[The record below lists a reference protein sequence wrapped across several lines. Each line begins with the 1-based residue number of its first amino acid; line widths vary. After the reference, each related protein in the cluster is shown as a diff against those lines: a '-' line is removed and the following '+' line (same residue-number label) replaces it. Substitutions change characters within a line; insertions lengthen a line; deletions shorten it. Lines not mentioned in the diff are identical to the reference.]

1 MTILTSLPI
10 ALSDRSIMF
19 SMRKWLLLFAAAATL
34 RSETLPS
41 GKIIDDVT
49 CLTDT
54 TQHYALYVPA
64 NFTPARKWSVIL
76 AYDAG
81 GRGRVAVERYQAAA
95 EKYGYIVA
103 GSNNSRNGPWEV
115 SMAAA
120 AAMTADVEKRFPID
134 PKRVYTAGMSGGA
147 RVAMRLAMD
156 GDINGEKIAGVLASS
171 AGFPDD
177 VRESVGF
184 AVFGSAGTDDFN
196 RQEMR
201 ELQRELKSPHRVE
214 VFEGGHTWLPVE
226 LATDGVEWMEIQ
238 AMKTGRRPRDL
249 KMIDEIVAKRVARA
263 EAQKSNLDQMRE
275 WQSIA
280 VDFQGLKDVIQYSGR
295 AAVLERQQDVKD
307 ALKAER
313 LEEET
318 ELRTQAE
325 VYQYRDRMTNSVNF
339 GKLKN
344 LVMQLLEQS
353 KAAEDST
360 DRRIARRVLTG
371 LNASSRS
378 IRNPEFQELLN
389 LIRPPGQTANR
400 VQ

>member
-1 MTILTSLPI
+1 MALLLIVAAAMQGESLPLGQII
-10 ALSDRSIMF
+10 A
-19 SMRKWLLLFAAAATL
+19 
-34 RSETLPS
+34 
-41 GKIIDDVT
+41 DVT
-49 CLTDT
+49 CLTDSA
-54 TQHYALYVPA
+54 QHYALYIPS
-64 NFTPARKWSVIL
+64 NFTAARKWSVIF

-81 GRGRVAVERYQAAA
+81 GRGRTAVERYQAAA

-120 AAMTADVEKRFPID
+120 VAMTTDIHKRFPVD

-147 RVAMRLAMD
+147 RVAMKLAMD
-156 GDINGEKIAGVLASS
+156 SETEVEKIAGVLASS

-201 ELQRELKSPHRVE
+201 ELQRDLKSPHRVE

-226 LATDGVEWMEIQ
+226 LATDGVEWMELQ

-249 KMIDEIVAKRVARA
+249 KLIEAILAKRVARA
-263 EAQKSNLDQMRE
+263 EAQKSSLEKMRE

-280 VDFQGLKDVIQYSGR
+280 TDFQGLKDVIQFSGR

-307 ALKAER
+307 ALKAEKS
-313 LEEET
+313 EEEK

-339 GKLKN
+339 GKLKT
-344 LVMQLLEQS
+344 LVVQLLDES

-371 LNASSRS
+371 LSASSRS

-389 LIRPPGQTANR
+389 LIRPPR
-400 VQ
+400 